1 MKSELETYLI
11 DPRQSS
17 LSPQDVYSR
26 LGKDIQ
32 TFHFSLVL
40 LLGGFAV
47 PRPTGC
53 LAVPAVGTKERGG
66 NYLVVNDLVL
76 SLSSLQGDANW
87 MEAT

>member
-32 TFHFSLVL
+32 TFHFPLML

-76 SLSSLQGDANW
+76 PSSSLQGDGNW